1 MLKKYIYIY
10 SVLMLML
17 MSLSSQG
24 QLRKYTNEFLNLGA
38 GARFAALGNTGVGMV
53 DDVTSGYWNPAG
65 LASMKGK
72 LQLNLMHSPY
82 FSGIANF
89 DYGAIGKKLDENN
102 AIGLSVIRFGIDN
115 IPNTLDLKD
124 ASGQINYNRIKTFSV
139 ADYGFLLS
147 YAHQFTEN
155 SALGGS
161 VKLIR
166 RTIGSFANA
175 WGFGVDLGYKKK
187 FQDWEFG
194 VVGRDITFTFTGWKM
209 TLSEEDKANLI
220 KAGNQIPAS
229 SLEVTAPRMIC
240 GASRL
245 FTLND
250 KYSMRGNLDLNVTLD
265 GKRNTLIR
273 TDAFSIAPNLGF
285 EADYN
290 KMVYLRAGITNF
302 QKQKNIDQRSFL
314 TLQPTIGLGIKLKAL
329 VVDYAFTDLGNVS
342 AAQYS
347 HIFSLKFTIGEDAN
361 PYYNY

>member
-1 MLKKYIYIY
+1 MFKKYIYIFIG
-10 SVLMLML
+10 VLFV
-17 MSLSSQG
+17 SQQSRA

-38 GARFAALGNTGVGMV
+38 GARFAAMGNAGIGMV

-65 LASMKGK
+65 LVAMKGK
-72 LQLNLMHSPY
+72 FQCGLMHSPY

-89 DYGAIGKKLDENN
+89 DYGALGKKIDENS
-102 AIGLSVIRFGIDN
+102 AIGLSVLRFGIDN

-139 ADYGFLLS
+139 ADYGFLFS
-147 YAHQFTEN
+147 YAHRLSEN
-155 SALGGS
+155 GALGGS

-187 FQDWEFG
+187 FQDWELG
-194 VVGRDITFTFTGWKM
+194 VVGRDITFTFTGWRM

-229 SLEVTAPRMIC
+229 SLEVTAPRII
-240 GASRL
+240 GGVSRL
-245 FTLND
+245 FKLND
-250 KYSMRGNLDLNVTLD
+250 KYNIRSNLDLHITLD
-265 GKRNTLIR
+265 GRRNTLVR
-273 TDAFSIAPNLGF
+273 TEAFSMAPNLGV

-290 KMVYLRAGITNF
+290 QIVYLRAGVTNF
-302 QKQKNIDQRSFL
+302 QQQKNIDQKSFL
-314 TLQPTIGLGIKLKAL
+314 TLQPTVGLGVKLKAL
-329 VVDYAFTDLGNVS
+329 VLDYAFTDLGNVS

-347 HIFSLKFTIGEDAN
+347 HIFSLKFTIGEDSD